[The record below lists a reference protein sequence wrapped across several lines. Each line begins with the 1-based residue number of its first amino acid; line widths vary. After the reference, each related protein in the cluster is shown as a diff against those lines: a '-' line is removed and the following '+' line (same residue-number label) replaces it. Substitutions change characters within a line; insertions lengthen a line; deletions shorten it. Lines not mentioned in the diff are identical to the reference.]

1 MNRINYRE
9 LVIKPTLL
17 SFGSWTLNDEIK
29 YYNSTLLGT
38 YKVIY
43 KTIGNDEI
51 VNFDNLDDM
60 IKDISNNIFN
70 NQ

>member
-1 MNRINYRE
+1 MNRLNYRE

-17 SFGSWTLNDEIK
+17 SFGMWTLNDEIK

-51 VNFDNLDDM
+51 VNFDTLDDM

>member
-17 SFGSWTLNDEIK
+17 SMGSWTLNDEIK
-29 YYNSTLLGT
+29 YYNSTMLGT

-51 VNFDNLDDM
+51 VNFDTLEEM
-60 IKDISNNIFN
+60 IQDISNNIFN

>member
-17 SFGSWTLNDEIK
+17 THGMWTLNDQIK
-29 YYNSTLLGT
+29 YYNSTMLGT

>member
-17 SFGSWTLNDEIK
+17 SFGSWTLNDEIR

-43 KTIGNDEI
+43 KTIGNDQI
-51 VNFDNLDDM
+51 VNFDTLEEM
-60 IKDISNNIFN
+60 IQDISNNIFN

>member
-1 MNRINYRE
+1 MTKQEYKD
-9 LVIKPTLL
+9 LVIAPTLT
-17 SFGSWTLNDEIK
+17 SYKMWSLNDEIK

-51 VNFDNLDDM
+51 VNFETLEEM
-60 IKDISNNIFN
+60 INDISENIFN
-70 NQ
+70 N

>member
-1 MNRINYRE
+1 MNRLNYRE

-17 SFGSWTLNDEIK
+17 SFGSWTLNDEVR
-29 YYNSTLLGT
+29 YYYSKLLGT
-38 YKVIY
+38 YKIIY

>member
-1 MNRINYRE
+1 MNRLNYKE

-17 SFGSWTLNDEIK
+17 SHGSWMLTDEIR
-29 YYNSTLLGT
+29 YYYSTLLGT

-43 KTIGNDEI
+43 KTIGNDQI
-51 VNFDNLDDM
+51 VNFNSLDDM
-60 IKDISNNIFN
+60 INDISNSIFN

>member
-17 SFGSWTLNDEIK
+17 SFGSWTLNDEIR

-51 VNFDNLDDM
+51 VNFDTLEEM
-60 IKDISNNIFN
+60 IQDISKNIFN

>member
-1 MNRINYRE
+1 MNRLNYRE

-17 SFGSWTLNDEIK
+17 SFGMWTLNDEIK

-51 VNFDNLDDM
+51 VNFDTLDEM

>member
-17 SFGSWTLNDEIK
+17 SFGSWTLNDEIR

-51 VNFDNLDDM
+51 VNFDSLDDM